1 MTCVVVAVEVGSGRA
16 FETTDSVRYIY
27 NNANNETTFVYTTAT
42 TESGTRNTDGDAA
55 SNEGTSNQSGY
66 RSVDVFVPTQRP
78 KPVYFPQAL
87 FLDAFSA
94 SSGPTLSP

>member
-27 NNANNETTFVYTTAT
+27 NNANNETTFVYTAAT
-42 TESGTRNTDGDAA
+42 TDSNPGTNDDAA
-55 SNEGTSNQSGY
+55 SNESTSTQSGY